1 MSNLGNYDRIVR
13 VLLGLAFVA
22 VPFAAGWAVWSGILA
37 AVGAVLIVTAAIS
50 FCPIYALFGLS
61 SKRKALR

>member
-13 VLLGLAFVA
+13 VLLGLALVA